1 MATLGERM
9 RRFLRLT
16 GLAFVLLAAGFLSA
30 ITAMRFAIQ
39 GRTVRV
45 PNVVGAP
52 SARAQE
58 ILGQRGLG
66 MKVADRIYS
75 EMPVDFVVRQSPPPG
90 AMVKSTQRTHVVLSL
105 GSQRVSIPALEGKS
119 LRAARVEL
127 LRSGLQLGAVTSV
140 HLPEQPVDQVIR
152 QNPPAQATNAGSPRV
167 NLLVSLGE
175 EPASYVM
182 PDLTGLSLI
191 ELPGRLR
198 ELGLRLGR
206 LVTVPSVGLPKG
218 TVVGTTPARGARVR
232 AGTAVEIHVVGDSS
246 GW

>member
-1 MATLGERM
+1 MTLQERM

-52 SARAQE
+52 AVRAQE
-58 ILGQRGLG
+58 MLGQRGLG

-75 EMPVDFVVRQSPPPG
+75 DLPVGFVVRQSPPAG
-90 AMVKSTQRTHVVLSL
+90 ATVKSTQRAHVVLSL
-105 GSQRVSIPALEGKS
+105 GSQRVAIPALEGKS

-140 HLPEQPVDQVIR
+140 HLPEQPADQVIR
-152 QNPPAQATNAGSPRV
+152 QNPPPQAPDAGSPRV

-182 PDLTGLSLI
+182 PDLTGLSLM
-191 ELPGRLR
+191 ELAGRLR

-206 LVTVPSVGLPKG
+206 LVTVPSVGLPRG
-218 TVVGTTPARGARVR
+218 TVVGTSPPRGARVW
-232 AGTAVEIHVVGDSS
+232 AGTAVEIHVVGDS
-246 GW
+246 GG